1 MVIRFANPDRSRSEE
16 LACWTRRAFP
26 ARLDSL
32 SPAMPHFTRVA
43 VKKVGRHNSLCLF
56 VSIPGRS
63 CSVYVCRRMQ
73 QNYTAEITLSSQL
86 HLRFHLCNGEKR
98 IVMSPGTFVADTT
111 V

>member
-1 MVIRFANPDRSRSEE
+1 
-16 LACWTRRAFP
+16 
-26 ARLDSL
+26 
-32 SPAMPHFTRVA
+32 
-43 VKKVGRHNSLCLF
+43 
-56 VSIPGRS
+56 
-63 CSVYVCRRMQ
+63 MQ